1 MEFPGKRTPCRW
13 EDADRGGNPVSRLTP
28 PPAGRAVQPRATRL
42 TKPLPPPVQES
53 PLESILQQLHVR
65 GRRPGT
71 MVSAS
76 VGSALE
82 AIWANRLRSLLTM
95 LGIFIGVG
103 AVIAALTL
111 TQGASTYVTSR
122 IESLG
127 INSIIVYPGTS
138 SNRGASQ
145 GTGSIQTLTQH
156 DVQSLGSIPHVL
168 AVS

>member
-1 MEFPGKRTPCRW
+1 MGFSGESVLCRR
-13 EDADRGGNPVSRLTP
+13 EDADRGGTPVSRSTP

-42 TKPLPPPVQES
+42 TKPLPPPSRES

-95 LGIFIGVG
+95 LGIFIG
-103 AVIAALTL
+103 
-111 TQGASTYVTSR
+111 
-122 IESLG
+122 
-127 INSIIVYPGTS
+127 
-138 SNRGASQ
+138 
-145 GTGSIQTLTQH
+145 
-156 DVQSLGSIPHVL
+156 
-168 AVS
+168 